1 MKVKDV
7 ALLGILN
14 AILYLVD
21 QVLSFVPFLQ
31 FSMLL
36 IILFS
41 RKMGALKT
49 SIIVI
54 IYVILE
60 YIGAGFNL
68 LSFIFSVI
76 GWLFVPLLTNFLF
89 RKTKSVISIAL
100 QGVLFSFLYSWI
112 HIIPSC
118 IIIESSI
125 IDYLSMDVFFEISLA
140 ISSFVSILLLYK
152 PLEKV
157 IDRFV

>member
-1 MKVKDV
+1 MKVKDI
-7 ALLGILN
+7 ALLGILT

-31 FSMLL
+31 LSMLL

-54 IYVILE
+54 IYVTLE
-60 YIGAGFNL
+60 YIGVGFDFL
-68 LSFIFSVI
+68 FFIFSVI
-76 GWLFVPLLTNFLF
+76 GWLLVPLLTNFLF

-125 IDYLSMDVFFEISLA
+125 IDYLSMDIIFEISLA

>member
-31 FSMLL
+31 LSMLL

-68 LSFIFSVI
+68 LFFIFSVI

>member
-31 FSMLL
+31 LSMLL

-41 RKMGALKT
+41 RKIGALKT

-68 LSFIFSVI
+68 LFFIFSVI

>member
-31 FSMLL
+31 LSMLL

-41 RKMGALKT
+41 RKMGTLKT

-68 LSFIFSVI
+68 LFFIFSVI

>member
-31 FSMLL
+31 LSMLL

-60 YIGAGFNL
+60 YIVAGFNL
-68 LSFIFSVI
+68 LFFIFSVI

>member
-7 ALLGILN
+7 ALLGILT

-31 FSMLL
+31 LSMLL

-68 LSFIFSVI
+68 LFFIFSVI

>member
-1 MKVKDV
+1 MKVKDI
-7 ALLGILN
+7 ALLGILT

-31 FSMLL
+31 LSMLL

-68 LSFIFSVI
+68 LFFIFSVI

>member
-7 ALLGILN
+7 TLLGILT

-31 FSMLL
+31 LSMLL

-41 RKMGALKT
+41 RKMGTLKT

-60 YIGAGFNL
+60 YIGAGFDL
-68 LSFIFSVI
+68 LFFIFSVI
-76 GWLFVPLLTNFLF
+76 GWLFVPTLTNFLF

-125 IDYLSMDVFFEISLA
+125 IDYLSMDIIFEISLA
-140 ISSFVSILLLYK
+140 ISSFFSILLLYK

>member
-31 FSMLL
+31 LSMLL

-68 LSFIFSVI
+68 LFFIFSVI

-125 IDYLSMDVFFEISLA
+125 IDYLSMDIIFEISLA

>member
-31 FSMLL
+31 LSMLL

-54 IYVILE
+54 IYVTLE

-68 LSFIFSVI
+68 LFFIFSVI

>member
-1 MKVKDV
+1 MKVKDI

-31 FSMLL
+31 LSMLL

-41 RKMGALKT
+41 KKLGFFKT
-49 SIIVI
+49 SIIIVI
-54 IYVILE
+54 FVTLDYLF
-60 YIGAGFNL
+60 AGFDL
-68 LSFIFSVI
+68 LFFAFSVI
-76 GWLFVPLLTNFLF
+76 GWLFVPLFINTLFKNTNNIWM
-89 RKTKSVISIAL
+89 ISL
-100 QGVLFSFLYSWI
+100 QGILFSFLYSWI

>member
-7 ALLGILN
+7 ALLGILT

-31 FSMLL
+31 LSMLL

-41 RKMGALKT
+41 RKMGTLKT

-68 LSFIFSVI
+68 LFFIFSVI

>member
-1 MKVKDV
+1 MKVKDI

-31 FSMLL
+31 LSMLL

-68 LSFIFSVI
+68 LFFIFSVI

>member
-1 MKVKDV
+1 MKVKDI
-7 ALLGILN
+7 ALLGILT

-31 FSMLL
+31 LSMLL

-41 RKMGALKT
+41 RKMGTLKT

-60 YIGAGFNL
+60 YIGVGFNL
-68 LSFIFSVI
+68 LFFIFSVI

-89 RKTKSVISIAL
+89 RKTKSLISIAL

-125 IDYLSMDVFFEISLA
+125 IDYLSMDIIFEISLA

>member
-1 MKVKDV
+1 MKVKDI
-7 ALLGILN
+7 ALLGILT

-31 FSMLL
+31 LSMLL

-41 RKMGALKT
+41 RKMGTLKT

-68 LSFIFSVI
+68 LFFIFSVI